1 MVDVK
6 DWNVFHSPTMTDTKA
21 RVIARP
27 IYRSNA
33 GSAQPFDPAL
43 WNHPTLALYQPEPEP
58 TPKIPSKLYLVP
70 TPNLIPGEEVDPEF
84 PPKPS
89 NLADLPQLTP
99 WVERFVVG
107 VVEIWGGRRD
117 PVQLSRWCHRSVYSQ
132 LLRRSGSMKTIP
144 RVRKIYLSQ
153 PLEGICET
161 TVTIRIGER
170 VRSLILRFEGV
181 DHRWLCTEL
190 VLL

>member
-1 MVDVK
+1 MRHDLS
-6 DWNVFHSPTMTDTKA
+6 HCHCGAMTTNNS

-27 IYRSNA
+27 IYLTTA
-33 GSAQPFDPAL
+33 GSRTPVDPSL
-43 WNHPTLALYQPEPEP
+43 WSHPTLALYQPEVAPVPAIP
-58 TPKIPSKLYLVP
+58 TKLYLVP
-70 TPNLIPGEEVDPEF
+70 TPNLYPGEEADKDF
-84 PPKPS
+84 LPKPS
-89 NLADLPQLTP
+89 LLSELPELTP

-117 PVQLSRWCHRSVYSQ
+117 PLQLSRWCHRSVYSQ
-132 LLRRSGSMKTIP
+132 LVKRSGTMRALP

-161 TVTIRIGER
+161 TVTIRIEER